1 MSTTETDQVF
11 ILIQEI
17 LSQKLLPAKKN
28 KFLNSITRA
37 TMAETQNIHY
47 TLSCR
52 DIA

>member
-37 TMAETQNIHY
+37 TWQKRKIYIIPFHVG
-47 TLSCR
+47 
-52 DIA
+52 I